1 VTEPPFSIVPLNDH
15 DRSGFSCG
23 VEPLNTYFQKQA
35 NQDMKRQV
43 AACFVALEKATGL
56 IAGYYTLSACHVY
69 LDALDEDWRRKLPRY
84 PTVPAVRLGR
94 LAIDS
99 RFQGQKLGSAL
110 LANAVAR
117 TFRSEIATNMMVVDA
132 KNEDAAAF
140 YQHHGFRPDP
150 KQPLCLYAPLARILV
165 SLGLA

>member
-1 VTEPPFSIVPLNDH
+1 MAEPPFSIVPLNDH

-23 VEPLNTYFQKQA
+23 VEPLDRYLQKQA
-35 NQDMKRQV
+35 GQDMKRRV
-43 AACFVALEKATGL
+43 SACFVAVQNTTGL

-94 LAIDS
+94 LAIDVQ
-99 RFQGQKLGSAL
+99 FQGQKLGSTL

-140 YQHHGFRPDP
+140 YQHHGFRGDP
-150 KQPLCLYAPLARILV
+150 KQPLCLSAPLTRMLV
-165 SLGLA
+165 SLGLS